1 MKLKIVIVFFVS
13 IVTLQ
18 NSVKIFAQ
26 DIHFSQASNSPL
38 TLNPAL
44 AGANNVT
51 QAIVNYR
58 TQWRSVAA
66 PYNTIAASFDTRL
79 NEGSR
84 KRKGIFALGL
94 NLYNDQAGD
103 LNLATTNANLNLAY
117 HLIIDRKSTI
127 GGGIYVGFGQRSINT
142 SSGQWASQFNGD
154 FYDPNIQSGES
165 VFADKINYFDVGTGF
180 VYTYKGSEN
189 YMTSNNQKEFNVG
202 FAVYHLNRPDY
213 SFMSANNEQLSM
225 RFSGFANAIIGISN
239 SRNSLMPAIYF
250 QRQRT
255 ATEFLFGTYWRYR
268 VQEASRVT
276 GFNEGSYLS
285 FGAFY
290 RTNDAF
296 VAKAMFDM
304 FDYSVGFAYDINVSS
319 LTKVS
324 RTRGG
329 FEIFLKYSLAK
340 KTGVNRSRI

>member
-1 MKLKIVIVFFVS
+1 MKLIIISVFTVS
-13 IVTLQ
+13 LLVMQ
-18 NSVKIFAQ
+18 NSGNIFAQ

-38 TLNPAL
+38 MLNPAL

-58 TQWRSVAA
+58 TQWRSVAT
-66 PYNTIAASFDTRL
+66 PYNTIAASFDMRL
-79 NEGSR
+79 NESSR
-84 KRKGIFALGL
+84 QRKGIFALGL
-94 NLYNDQAGD
+94 NLFNDQAGD
-103 LNLATTNANLNLAY
+103 LNLATTNANLNMAY
-117 HLIIDRKSTI
+117 HLIIDKKSTI
-127 GGGIYVGFGQRSINT
+127 GGGLYVGFGQRSIST

-154 FYDPNIQSGES
+154 FYDANIQSGES
-165 VFADKINYFDVGTGF
+165 VFSDKINYLDVGTGF

-189 YMTSNNQKEFNVG
+189 FMTSNNQKEYNIG
-202 FAVYHLNRPDY
+202 FAIYHLNRPDY
-213 SFMSANNEQLSM
+213 SFMSANNEQLFM

-239 SRNSLMPAIYF
+239 TRNSLMPAIYF

-276 GFNEGSYLS
+276 GFNKGSYFSL
-285 FGAFY
+285 GAFY

-296 VAKAMFDM
+296 VAKAMIEM

-319 LTKVS
+319 LTRVS
-324 RTRGG
+324 KARGG

-340 KTGVNRSRI
+340 KVGANRSRI

>member
-1 MKLKIVIVFFVS
+1 MKLKILGACA
-13 IVTLQ
+13 VTLLALQ
-18 NSVKIFAQ
+18 NSNIFAQ

-58 TQWRSVAA
+58 TQWRSVAT

-84 KRKGIFALGL
+84 QRKGIFAIGL
-94 NLYNDQAGD
+94 NLYKDQAGD

-117 HLIIDRKSTI
+117 HLIIDKKSTI
-127 GGGIYVGFGQRSINT
+127 GGGIYVGLGQRSINT

-154 FYDPNIQSGES
+154 YYDANIQSGES

-189 YMTSNNQKEFNVG
+189 YMTSNNQKDYNIG

-213 SFMSANNEQLSM
+213 SFMSANNEQLYM

-239 SRNSLMPAIYF
+239 TRNSLMPAIYF
-250 QRQRT
+250 QRQRS

-276 GFNEGSYLS
+276 GFNKGSYLS
-285 FGAFY
+285 LGAFY

-296 VAKAMFDM
+296 VAKAMLEM

-319 LTKVS
+319 LTRASGAK
-324 RTRGG
+324 GG

-340 KTGVNRSRI
+340 KIGATRSRI

>member
-1 MKLKIVIVFFVS
+1 MN
-13 IVTLQ
+13 
-18 NSVKIFAQ
+18 NSEELFAQ

-44 AGANNVT
+44 TGASGVA
-51 QAIVNYR
+51 QVIVNYR
-58 TQWRSVAA
+58 TQWRSVAT
-66 PYNTIAASFDTRL
+66 PYNTMAASFEMRL

-84 KRKGIFALGL
+84 RKKGIFAMGV
-94 NLYNDQAGD
+94 NFYKDQAGD
-103 LNLATTNANLNLAY
+103 LKLTTTNANLNMAY
-117 HLIIDRKSTI
+117 HLILDKKSSI
-127 GGGIYVGFGQRSINT
+127 GCGIYAGFGERSIAT
-142 SSGQWASQFNGD
+142 STGKWASQFNGD
-154 FYDPNIQSGES
+154 YYDANLQSGES

-189 YMTSNNQKEFNVG
+189 YMTSNNQKDFNIG

-213 SFMSANNEQLSM
+213 SFMSANNEQLYM

-239 SRNSLMPAIYF
+239 TRNSLMPAIYF

-268 VQEASRVT
+268 IQEASKVT
-276 GFNEGSYLS
+276 GFNKGSYLS
-285 FGAFY
+285 LGAFY

-296 VAKAMFDM
+296 VAKAMFEM
-304 FDYSVGFAYDINVSS
+304 MDYSVGFAYDINVSS
-319 LTKVS
+319 LANVSKTK
-324 RTRGG
+324 GG

-340 KTGVNRSRI
+340 KSGINRSRI

>member
-1 MKLKIVIVFFVS
+1 MKLRIISFFMVS
-13 IVTLQ
+13 LLMH
-18 NSVKIFAQ
+18 NSEELFAQ

-44 AGANNVT
+44 TGASGVA

-58 TQWRSVAA
+58 TQWRSVAT
-66 PYNTIAASFDTRL
+66 PYNTMAASFEMRL

-84 KRKGIFALGL
+84 RKKGIFAMGV
-94 NLYNDQAGD
+94 NFYKDQAGD
-103 LNLATTNANLNLAY
+103 LKLTTTNANLNMAY
-117 HLIIDRKSTI
+117 HLIIDKKSTI
-127 GGGIYVGFGQRSINT
+127 GCGIYGGFGQRSITT
-142 SSGQWASQFNGD
+142 STGKWASQFNGD
-154 FYDPNIQSGES
+154 YYDANLQSGES

-189 YMTSNNQKEFNVG
+189 YMTSNNQKDFNIG

-213 SFMSANNEQLSM
+213 SFMSANNEQLYM

-239 SRNSLMPAIYF
+239 TRNSLMPAIYF

-268 VQEASRVT
+268 IQEASKVT
-276 GFNEGSYLS
+276 GFNKGSYLS
-285 FGAFY
+285 LGAFY

-296 VAKAMFDM
+296 VAKAMFEM
-304 FDYSVGFAYDINVSS
+304 MDYSVGFAYDINVSS
-319 LTKVS
+319 LANVSKTK
-324 RTRGG
+324 GG

-340 KTGVNRSRI
+340 KSGINRSRI

>member
-1 MKLKIVIVFFVS
+1 MH
-13 IVTLQ
+13 
-18 NSVKIFAQ
+18 NSEELFAQ

-44 AGANNVT
+44 TGASGVA

-58 TQWRSVAA
+58 TQWRSVAT
-66 PYNTIAASFDTRL
+66 PYNTMAASFEMRL

-84 KRKGIFALGL
+84 RKKGIFAMGV
-94 NLYNDQAGD
+94 NFYKDQAGD
-103 LNLATTNANLNLAY
+103 LKLTTTNANLNMAY
-117 HLIIDRKSTI
+117 HLIIDKKSTI
-127 GGGIYVGFGQRSINT
+127 GCGIYGGFGQRSITT
-142 SSGQWASQFNGD
+142 STGKWASQFNGD
-154 FYDPNIQSGES
+154 YYDANLQSGES

-189 YMTSNNQKEFNVG
+189 YMTSNNQKDFNIG

-213 SFMSANNEQLSM
+213 SFMSANNEQLYM

-239 SRNSLMPAIYF
+239 TRNSLMPAIYF

-268 VQEASRVT
+268 IQEASKVT
-276 GFNEGSYLS
+276 GFNKGSYLS
-285 FGAFY
+285 LGAFY

-296 VAKAMFDM
+296 VAKVLFEMM
-304 FDYSVGFAYDINVSS
+304 DYSVGFAYDINVSS
-319 LTKVS
+319 LANVSKTK
-324 RTRGG
+324 GG

-340 KTGVNRSRI
+340 KSGINRSRI

>member
-1 MKLKIVIVFFVS
+1 MH
-13 IVTLQ
+13 
-18 NSVKIFAQ
+18 NSEELFAQ

-44 AGANNVT
+44 TGASGVA

-58 TQWRSVAA
+58 TQWRSVAT
-66 PYNTIAASFDTRL
+66 PYNTMAASFEMRL

-84 KRKGIFALGL
+84 RKKGIFAMGV
-94 NLYNDQAGD
+94 NFYKDQAGD
-103 LNLATTNANLNLAY
+103 LKLTTTNANLNMAY
-117 HLIIDRKSTI
+117 HLIIDKKSTI
-127 GGGIYVGFGQRSINT
+127 GCGIYGGFGQRSITT
-142 SSGQWASQFNGD
+142 STGKWASQFNGD
-154 FYDPNIQSGES
+154 YYDANLQSGES

-189 YMTSNNQKEFNVG
+189 YMTSNNQKDFNIG

-213 SFMSANNEQLSM
+213 SFMSANNEQLYM

-239 SRNSLMPAIYF
+239 TRNSLMPAIYF

-268 VQEASRVT
+268 IQEASKVT
-276 GFNEGSYLS
+276 GFNKGSYLS
-285 FGAFY
+285 LGAFY

-296 VAKAMFDM
+296 VAKVLFEMM
-304 FDYSVGFAYDINVSS
+304 DYSVGFAYDINVSS
-319 LTKVS
+319 LTRVS
-324 RTRGG
+324 RAKGG
-329 FEIFLKYSLAK
+329 FELFLKYSLAK
-340 KTGVNRSRI
+340 NIGGKRSRF

>member
-1 MKLKIVIVFFVS
+1 MKLKIICVLTLS
-13 IVTLQ
+13 LLTLQ
-18 NSVKIFAQ
+18 NISNILAQ

-58 TQWRSVAA
+58 AQWRSVAT
-66 PYNTIAASFDTRL
+66 PFNTIAASFDTRL

-84 KRKGIFALGL
+84 QRKGIFALGL
-94 NLYNDQAGD
+94 NLFNDQAGD
-103 LNLATTNANLNLAY
+103 LNLSTTNANLNLAY
-117 HLIIDRKSTI
+117 HLIIDKKSAI
-127 GGGIYVGFGQRSINT
+127 GGGIYVGFGQRSIST

-154 FYDPNIQSGES
+154 YYDANIQSGEAA
-165 VFADKINYFDVGTGF
+165 FADKINYFDVGTGF

-189 YMTSNNQKEFNVG
+189 YMTSNNQKDYNIG

-213 SFMSANNEQLSM
+213 SFMSANNEQLYI

-239 SRNSLMPAIYF
+239 TRNSLMPAIYF

-276 GFNEGSYLS
+276 GFNKGSYLS
-285 FGAFY
+285 LGAFY

-296 VAKAMFDM
+296 VAKAMFEM

-319 LTKVS
+319 LTRVS
-324 RTRGG
+324 KARGG

-340 KTGVNRSRI
+340 K

>member
-1 MKLKIVIVFFVS
+1 MN
-13 IVTLQ
+13 
-18 NSVKIFAQ
+18 NSEELFAQ

-44 AGANNVT
+44 TGASGVT

-58 TQWRSVAA
+58 TQWRSVAT
-66 PYNTIAASFDTRL
+66 PYNTMAASFEMRL

-84 KRKGIFALGL
+84 RKKGIFAMGV
-94 NLYNDQAGD
+94 NFYKDQAGD
-103 LNLATTNANLNLAY
+103 LKLTTTNANLNMAY
-117 HLIIDRKSTI
+117 HLILDKKSSI
-127 GGGIYVGFGQRSINT
+127 GCGIYAGFGERSIAT
-142 SSGQWASQFNGD
+142 STGKWASQFNGD
-154 FYDPNIQSGES
+154 YYDANLQSGES

-189 YMTSNNQKEFNVG
+189 YMTSNNQKDFNIG

-213 SFMSANNEQLSM
+213 SFMSANNEQLYM

-239 SRNSLMPAIYF
+239 TRNSLMPAIYF

-268 VQEASRVT
+268 IQEASKVT
-276 GFNEGSYLS
+276 GFNKGSYLS
-285 FGAFY
+285 LGAFY

-296 VAKAMFDM
+296 VAKVLFEMM
-304 FDYSVGFAYDINVSS
+304 DYSVGFAYDINVSS
-319 LTKVS
+319 LANVSKTK
-324 RTRGG
+324 GG

-340 KTGVNRSRI
+340 KSSINRSRI